1 MRSARPN
8 RRFRFLLQ
16 LLPLESRA
24 DRSSRES
31 IVRAMKYTNSSDR
44 FQTLLNSALAL
55 RESVRGEALML
66 LAEGPLD
73 WPRLVEQ
80 VAGIKIVVAV
90 EQSDELEEAQRAS
103 VQALL
108 MPQGERP
115 VHERLGQA
123 LLRAVSQ
130 EMLGSGSRIVA
141 MYSGFEAD
149 QIDSISVI
157 NLGEHLERLSPRDL
171 RSLGMT
177 VPLDTLKA
185 VVDLALEIGRE
196 GREGHRVGTLFVV
209 GDHRKVLEYCR
220 SAGFDPVR
228 GYRREERN
236 LFDRRVQEGIKEIA
250 QLDGATVVSA
260 DGTVMAA
267 CQIIDAPAK
276 AITLSKGLGARHW
289 AAAAITK
296 HTKAVA
302 VAVSESAGT
311 VRLFQ
316 DGQLILRIEPFR
328 RPMKWKDFDYEPP
341 GGEG

>member
-1 MRSARPN
+1 
-8 RRFRFLLQ
+8 
-16 LLPLESRA
+16 
-24 DRSSRES
+24 
-31 IVRAMKYTNSSDR
+31 MKYTNSSDR
-44 FQTLLNSALAL
+44 FHTLLTLALAL
-55 RESVRGEALML
+55 RESVRGEALVL

-73 WPRLVEQ
+73 WPRLIEQ
-80 VAGIKIVVAV
+80 VKGVKLLVAV
-90 EQSDELEEAQRAS
+90 ETADELEEAGK
-103 VQALL
+103 VNVPTMLL
-108 MPQGERP
+108 PQGDRP
-115 VHERLGQA
+115 VHERLAQV

-130 EMLGSGSRIVA
+130 DQLGSSSRIVA
-141 MYSGFEAD
+141 LYSGFEAD
-149 QIDSISVI
+149 QIDSMSVI

-171 RSLGMT
+171 QSLGMT

-185 VVDLALEIGRE
+185 VVDLAVEIGRD

-250 QLDGATVVSA
+250 QLDGATIVSA

-267 CQIIDAPAK
+267 CQIIDAPARH
-276 AITLSKGLGARHW
+276 ITLSKGLGARHW

-311 VRLFQ
+311 VRLFH

-328 RPMKWKDFDYEPP
+328 RPMKWKEFDYEPP
-341 GGEG
+341 GEQ